1 AVGPSQGELVDEPG
15 GAAVEDAVAL
25 ATRLLPERARQVG
38 LAHAGGS
45 GDDHVEMVVDPAAGG
60 QFSDERLV
68 EAAAGRGVEI
78 LDARMAVTQL
88 GLGEPARQTPILT
101 LRVFSVDKQS
111 KSLVE
116 VHARHVR

>member
-1 AVGPSQGELVDEPG
+1 
-15 GAAVEDAVAL
+15 
-25 ATRLLPERARQVG
+25 
-38 LAHAGGS
+38 
-45 GDDHVEMVVDPAAGG
+45 DPAAGG

-68 EAAAGRGVEI
+68 EAAAGRGGEI

-116 VHARHVR
+116 VHARQVRAPLLGHPGLCHGKKPHGAQFLQGRFCQHISSMWKSSI